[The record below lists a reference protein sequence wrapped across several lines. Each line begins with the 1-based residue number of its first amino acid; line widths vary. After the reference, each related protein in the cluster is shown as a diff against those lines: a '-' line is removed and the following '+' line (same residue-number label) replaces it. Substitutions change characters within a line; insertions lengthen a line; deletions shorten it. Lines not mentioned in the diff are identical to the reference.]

1 MLFIYLKK
9 KIRPPPPLQ
18 RIFCPPKMSKWKI
31 QTYQITRNL
40 KYQTVLRDVQ
50 SARHLHLCCTHKAD
64 AYWTLM
70 MTWLVFVSSRFWSH
84 PHDSTPED
92 KLLSSAGQ
100 NPSSIF
106 RPFDQQQQVELT
118 RHYWCSTHIFTA
130 DCMNLITS
138 RFVWTNRQRKRA
150 FL

>member
-1 MLFIYLKK
+1 MFLLGHECQATSRVRTAGCICLHTNCVSHVHCWYEQTWIKN
-9 KIRPPPPLQ
+9 

-31 QTYQITRNL
+31 QTDQITTNL
-40 KYQTVLRDVQ
+40 KYQTVLRDE

-100 NPSSIF
+100 NPSYNF
-106 RPFDQQQQVELT
+106 RPFDQQQQD
-118 RHYWCSTHIFTA
+118 Y
-130 DCMNLITS
+130 
-138 RFVWTNRQRKRA
+138 
-150 FL
+150 